1 MKKPLALVLD
11 DEPDIRELLTITLDR
26 MGIQSKTAQNLSE
39 AKALLKQHQFNLCL
53 TDLQLPDGNG
63 LELVEHI
70 QTHAP
75 YLPTAVITAYGSM
88 ETAIQALK
96 LGAFDF
102 ITKPI
107 DLTIFK
113 NLVNSAI
120 TTSTSTHQHERRSR
134 DQLLGDSPEMRQVR
148 SHIAKLARNQAPVF
162 IGGDSGTG
170 KELVAKLIHE
180 KGPRAEHAFVPINCG
195 AIPEALLESELFGH
209 LKGSFTGAL
218 SNKQGLFQLADNG
231 TLFLDEIGDLPI
243 HMQVKLLRAIQ
254 EKSIRPIG
262 SGEEISVDI
271 RILSASHKNLDDL
284 VQKGEFRQDLYYRI
298 NVIEVNLPSLQERT
312 NDIPELAIHILNN
325 IASNL
330 KETVKKLSPSAMTA
344 LSGYD
349 FPGNVRELENILE
362 RACAMSTSVTI
373 DEQGLMLPIAS
384 AGKALSNPQYQ
395 TNNLENNLGTI
406 EKETIMSALE
416 KNRWNKTAT
425 AKELGITY
433 RALRYRL
440 EKMNIE

>member
-1 MKKPLALVLD
+1 
-11 DEPDIRELLTITLDR
+11 
-26 MGIQSKTAQNLSE
+26 
-39 AKALLKQHQFNLCL
+39 
-53 TDLQLPDGNG
+53 
-63 LELVEHI
+63 
-70 QTHAP
+70 
-75 YLPTAVITAYGSM
+75 
-88 ETAIQALK
+88 
-96 LGAFDF
+96 
-102 ITKPI
+102 
-107 DLTIFK
+107 
-113 NLVNSAI
+113 
-120 TTSTSTHQHERRSR
+120 
-134 DQLLGDSPEMRQVR
+134 MRQVR